1 MYTVFWFNKQINYDK
16 IRQIVK
22 SLRLLKLRRMA
33 KSLRPEK
40 IRWTIESL
48 RALKSPRLVKNQCLQ
63 KSWRNWKSMRPA
75 YCLGLAESPTADFSL
90 VPLMSVFSSS
100 LM

>member
-1 MYTVFWFNKQINYDK
+1 VK

-22 SLRLLKLRRMA
+22 SLRLLKIRRMA

-48 RALKSPRLVKNQCLQ
+48 QALKPPRLVKNQRFQ
-63 KSWRNWKSMRPA
+63 KSWWNWKSRRPA
-75 YCLGLAESPTADFSL
+75 YCLGLAESPTADFYL
-90 VPLMSVFSSS
+90 VPLMSAFSSS
-100 LM
+100 LI